1 LWDGKRFPRS
11 RVLRARPQ
19 KTLEIA
25 LMAEAVAQERLY
37 PLDVDRAFRLLDRI
51 KPFVRKWIT
60 ETAQTITLMQTKDS

>member
-1 LWDGKRFPRS
+1 
-11 RVLRARPQ
+11 
-19 KTLEIA
+19 
-25 LMAEAVAQERLY
+25 MAEAVAQERLY